1 MKEVLGEGDAPKKGR
16 GRPKKLKTLEEVQAD
31 IDKRNPTYVSPL
43 TGRRLPVKKTRK
55 TKAKISPAKFYALDA
70 GLKLE
75 EENKVQTEKITKI
88 ITIQKLHKVN
98 HQKEKSEIAE
108 INNVL
113 TGIAEFIKSDYES
126 RVQDED
132 SKNAQLREDESK
144 KDQANK
150 EKGLEATGKKTNDKI
165 GKQSQGIISPVK
177 GIFQKLLDAV
187 TAIGLG
193 IVGNAAFKF
202 LARPEI
208 FEKLGGVFDFITKH
222 FKWVLGGLG
231 AIALIGIIAPFIAIG
246 SAIGT
251 VIAAIGAAA
260 VIVAK
265 IALIIGGI
273 ILAIK
278 GATDIFKWL
287 RGDKLGDSV
296 VSDARKENREQMK
309 EKGVEKAHISGIFG
323 ERYRVERDGEMVK
336 LKYKELTPDEQAI
349 VDQFK
354 ARDQEIKDAAKE
366 RRKEKLAAKK
376 RIRGERK
383 EELKRLEAIATVSRD
398 YTAVKAY
405 KKETR
410 QLVIAEEDEIDKK
423 YEETFTARKVGGDA
437 SGLTMVGEDGPEIV
451 DFKTAVNVVPA
462 HRTQE
467 TLKTLGESGGTNVI
481 SMDLPP
487 IKAPAPQVSGS
498 QQTPS
503 TEVEMIASV
512 NPFNTYMVL
521 TPELLKIS

>member
-1 MKEVLGEGDAPKKGR
+1 MLGEGDAPKKRR
-16 GRPKKLKTLEEVQAD
+16 GRPKKMKTLEEVKAD
-31 IDKRNPTYVSPL
+31 IDARNPTYVSPV
-43 TGRRLPVKKTRK
+43 TGGKLPVKKTR
-55 TKAKISPAKFYALDA
+55 AKISPAKFYALDA

-75 EENKVQTEKITKI
+75 EENKIQAEKITKI

-98 HQKEKSEIAE
+98 HQKEKSEITE

-208 FEKLGGVFDFITKH
+208 FEKLGGIFDFITKH

-231 AIALIGIIAPFIAIG
+231 AIALIGIIAPIIAIG

-260 VIVAK
+260 VIVAC
-265 IALIIGGI
+265 L
-273 ILAIK
+273 LY
-278 GATDIFKWL
+278 T
-287 RGDKLGDSV
+287 
-296 VSDARKENREQMK
+296 SDA
-309 EKGVEKAHISGIFG
+309 A
-323 ERYRVERDGEMVK
+323 
-336 LKYKELTPDEQAI
+336 DE
-349 VDQFK
+349 
-354 ARDQEIKDAAKE
+354 
-366 RRKEKLAAKK
+366 
-376 RIRGERK
+376 
-383 EELKRLEAIATVSRD
+383 
-398 YTAVKAY
+398 
-405 KKETR
+405 
-410 QLVIAEEDEIDKK
+410 
-423 YEETFTARKVGGDA
+423 
-437 SGLTMVGEDGPEIV
+437 
-451 DFKTAVNVVPA
+451 
-462 HRTQE
+462 
-467 TLKTLGESGGTNVI
+467 
-481 SMDLPP
+481 
-487 IKAPAPQVSGS
+487 
-498 QQTPS
+498 
-503 TEVEMIASV
+503 
-512 NPFNTYMVL
+512 
-521 TPELLKIS
+521 

>member
-1 MKEVLGEGDAPKKGR
+1 
-16 GRPKKLKTLEEVQAD
+16 
-31 IDKRNPTYVSPL
+31 
-43 TGRRLPVKKTRK
+43 
-55 TKAKISPAKFYALDA
+55 
-70 GLKLE
+70 
-75 EENKVQTEKITKI
+75 
-88 ITIQKLHKVN
+88 
-98 HQKEKSEIAE
+98 
-108 INNVL
+108 
-113 TGIAEFIKSDYES
+113 
-126 RVQDED
+126 
-132 SKNAQLREDESK
+132 
-144 KDQANK
+144 
-150 EKGLEATGKKTNDKI
+150 
-165 GKQSQGIISPVK
+165 
-177 GIFQKLLDAV
+177 
-187 TAIGLG
+187 
-193 IVGNAAFKF
+193 
-202 LARPEI
+202 
-208 FEKLGGVFDFITKH
+208 
-222 FKWVLGGLG
+222 
-231 AIALIGIIAPFIAIG
+231 
-246 SAIGT
+246 
-251 VIAAIGAAA
+251 
-260 VIVAK
+260 
-265 IALIIGGI
+265 
-273 ILAIK
+273 
-278 GATDIFKWL
+278 
-287 RGDKLGDSV
+287 
-296 VSDARKENREQMK
+296 MK

>member
-1 MKEVLGEGDAPKKGR
+1 M
-16 GRPKKLKTLEEVQAD
+16 
-31 IDKRNPTYVSPL
+31 
-43 TGRRLPVKKTRK
+43 
-55 TKAKISPAKFYALDA
+55 
-70 GLKLE
+70 
-75 EENKVQTEKITKI
+75 
-88 ITIQKLHKVN
+88 
-98 HQKEKSEIAE
+98 
-108 INNVL
+108 

-144 KDQANK
+144 KDQTDK

-177 GIFQKLLDAV
+177 GVFQRLMDAV

-231 AIALIGIIAPFIAIG
+231 AIALIGIIGPIIGIA

-251 VIAAIGAAA
+251 VIAAIAGAA

-265 IALIIGGI
+265 IALIVGGI

-296 VSDARKENREQMK
+296 VSDARKDNRENMTEQ
-309 EKGVEKAHISGIFG
+309 GVEKAHISGIFG

-354 ARDQEIKDAAKE
+354 ARDQEIKDSAKE
-366 RRKEKLAAKK
+366 RKAEKKAEDTRIRKERRETDEFLEIKAMP
-376 RIRGERK
+376 RGKERGDLFTAYHKETDRLVKERK
-383 EELKRLEAIATVSRD
+383 N
-398 YTAVKAY
+398 
-405 KKETR
+405 
-410 QLVIAEEDEIDKK
+410 EIDTK
-423 YEETFTARKVGGDA
+423 YEEVFNARKMGRCFRINNG
-437 SGLTMVGEDGPEIV
+437 
-451 DFKTAVNVVPA
+451 
-462 HRTQE
+462 R
-467 TLKTLGESGGTNVI
+467 
-481 SMDLPP
+481 
-487 IKAPAPQVSGS
+487 
-498 QQTPS
+498 
-503 TEVEMIASV
+503 
-512 NPFNTYMVL
+512 
-521 TPELLKIS
+521 

>member
-1 MKEVLGEGDAPKKGR
+1 M
-16 GRPKKLKTLEEVQAD
+16 
-31 IDKRNPTYVSPL
+31 
-43 TGRRLPVKKTRK
+43 
-55 TKAKISPAKFYALDA
+55 
-70 GLKLE
+70 
-75 EENKVQTEKITKI
+75 
-88 ITIQKLHKVN
+88 
-98 HQKEKSEIAE
+98 
-108 INNVL
+108 
-113 TGIAEFIKSDYES
+113 
-126 RVQDED
+126 
-132 SKNAQLREDESK
+132 
-144 KDQANK
+144 
-150 EKGLEATGKKTNDKI
+150 
-165 GKQSQGIISPVK
+165 
-177 GIFQKLLDAV
+177 

-208 FEKLGGVFDFITKH
+208 FEKLGGIFDFITKH

-231 AIALIGIIAPFIAIG
+231 AIALIGIIAPIIAIG